1 MPNYLL
7 LFHGGGMPET
17 EAEVAQ
23 VMAAWGAWY
32 EKLGGGV
39 VDPGD
44 PTFARKMIAP
54 DGTVSDADAGP
65 SGYTIIAAG
74 STDEAVALAS
84 DCPILAGG
92 GAIQVCETMP
102 VM

>member
-1 MPNYLL
+1 MTNYLL

-17 EAEVAQ
+17 EEESARVL
-23 VMAAWGAWY
+23 AAWGAWY
-32 EKLGGGV
+32 ETLGPAV
-39 VDPGD
+39 VDGGN

-54 DGTVSDADAGP
+54 DGTVTEAGEGP
-65 SGYTIIAAG
+65 SGYTIIAAD
-74 STDEAVALAS
+74 SVDAAVELAGG
-84 DCPILAGG
+84 CPILAAG